1 MRMFHHGAESYKN
14 LFHQVP
20 QEFNRHGGREVLQYA
35 LGATLYMPALRENL
49 LEDIKKMARRGISSL
64 VICLEDSIP
73 DDKLLEAESN
83 LTKLLHQLAQENVD
97 ELPLLFC
104 RVRSPEHYHHIIR
117 ENGNNLSSLTGMVFP
132 KFDALDGRGAEFL
145 RLHEEFAR
153 ALPTPFYYMPV
164 IESPS
169 VVHRETRKI
178 ALKNISELLGKHHE
192 RLLAVRIGATD
203 MGSVYALRR
212 NRDFTIYDVHVI
224 ASALA
229 DIVNVLG
236 RAEDDR
242 VITGPVWEHFNPK
255 SRTFK
260 TQLRESIFDGDVE
273 LRNQLLTAGYDN
285 FIKEV
290 QMDKL
295 NGIIGKTIIHPSHIL
310 IVNSLLVVSH
320 EEYQDALEILNNG
333 SASGAQ
339 ASSYR
344 NKMNEVKPHLAWA
357 RQIESRAHIFGVAKE
372 NVDFID
378 FLERGRL

>member
-1 MRMFHHGAESYKN
+1 MKLFNSSGTSYN
-14 LFHQVP
+14 DLFHQEP
-20 QEFNRHGGREVLQYA
+20 QVFNRHSGREMLQYA
-35 LGATLYMPALRENL
+35 LGATLYMPALRDNL
-49 LEDIKKMARRGISSL
+49 LEDIHKMAKQGISSL

-73 DDKLLEAESN
+73 DDKLQEAEHN
-83 LTKLLHQLAQENVD
+83 LTVTLKQLAQENVD
-97 ELPLLFC
+97 ELPLIFC
-104 RVRSPEHYHHIIR
+104 RVRTPEHYHHIIQ
-117 ENGNNLSSLTGMVFP
+117 ENGALLSSLTGMVFP
-132 KFDALDGRGAEFL
+132 KFDALDGRGAAFL
-145 RLHEEFAR
+145 SLHGGFSST
-153 ALPTPFYYMPV
+153 LDTPFYYMPV
-164 IESPS
+164 IESPA
-169 VVHRETRKI
+169 VMHRETRKVT
-178 ALKNISELLGKHHE
+178 LKNISELLSKHHDQ
-192 RLLAVRIGATD
+192 LLAVRVGATD

-255 SRTFK
+255 SRAFK
-260 TQLRESIFDGDVE
+260 PLLRESIFDGDME
-273 LRNQLLTAGYDN
+273 LRSKLLTAGYDN
-285 FIKEV
+285 FIKEI

-295 NGIIGKTIIHPSHIL
+295 NGIIGKTIIHPSHIA

-320 EEYQDALEILNNG
+320 EEYHDAMEILGNA

-339 ASSYR
+339 ASSYK

-357 RQIESRAHIFGVAKE
+357 KQIQARSIIFGVAKE

-378 FLERGRL
+378 FLERGNL